1 MSPHTHELD
10 IDSDAAT
17 ALFELSF
24 PLFTL
29 LPRIM
34 RNSEFG
40 GFHILSKRYSYF
52 DRCSLAL
59 IRGLRGNSPCPICLV
74 PKGHLSELAQRYPER
89 REEDVEEKVEK
100 VETKKAKE
108 AVLKPLGLRAVKVC
122 EFADTLQTFTDDK
135 SAMVECLLGRSAH
148 KYLPGIVVR
157 PPSRLFAGTLPPPAA
172 CIEGHNC

>member
-1 MSPHTHELD
+1 MRHSECYSRTSPHTHELD
-10 IDSDAAT
+10 INSDAAIT
-17 ALFELSF
+17 SFELSF

-29 LPRIM
+29 SPRIM

-40 GFHILSKRYSYF
+40 GFRILSKRYLSF

-74 PKGHLSELAQRYPER
+74 PKGHLSELAQRYQER

-100 VETKKAKE
+100 IETKKAKE

-122 EFADTLQTFTDDK
+122 ECADTSQAFTYGG
-135 SAMVECLLGRSAH
+135 SVVVERLLGCSAY
-148 KYLPGIVVR
+148 KYLPSTVV
-157 PPSRLFAGTLPPPAA
+157 
-172 CIEGHNC
+172 